1 MTTIHTIGN
10 MSIQKIKGDT
20 YQLNII
26 NNQPA
31 FWLSFPWEII
41 DIIRPQ
47 QNPDN
52 KDEISVTFRA
62 NSVQT
67 LPQFIARRKERI
79 FYEDAMKF
87 FFNMKAQLEA
97 LEKQD
102 LTIAAFDLDDIIVLN
117 DEQYIYVNQEKIV
130 KRINHEQFEL
140 VHPIKKNRF
149 LPAEL
154 KNASLPAKLPYQTSF
169 YSLGAVI
176 TFSLTNDTQDN
187 YIKAL
192 ESIEQTPLYWAL
204 LRCLEPNPKERFLLM
219 I

>member
-97 LEKQD
+97 
-102 LTIAAFDLDDIIVLN
+102 
-117 DEQYIYVNQEKIV
+117 
-130 KRINHEQFEL
+130 
-140 VHPIKKNRF
+140 
-149 LPAEL
+149 
-154 KNASLPAKLPYQTSF
+154 
-169 YSLGAVI
+169 
-176 TFSLTNDTQDN
+176 
-187 YIKAL
+187 
-192 ESIEQTPLYWAL
+192 
-204 LRCLEPNPKERFLLM
+204 
-219 I
+219 